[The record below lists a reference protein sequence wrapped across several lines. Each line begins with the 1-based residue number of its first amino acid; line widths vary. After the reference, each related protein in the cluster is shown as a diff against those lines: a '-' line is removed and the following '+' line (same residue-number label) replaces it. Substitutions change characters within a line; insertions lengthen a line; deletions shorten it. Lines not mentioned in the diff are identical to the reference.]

1 MQKAVHPLLLYN
13 PLLFLNNLFFFIES
27 QQGLNPLSDLSGFL
41 FTMDYS
47 QLSAAL
53 DDANR
58 LLEQERERAEQEKQ
72 NAEQERQRAERAEA
86 NSRKCLNMSQAITG
100 IANDDTILWLHRMVH
115 MARSSGLLLA
125 LPK

>member
-1 MQKAVHPLLLYN
+1 
-13 PLLFLNNLFFFIES
+13 
-27 QQGLNPLSDLSGFL
+27 
-41 FTMDYS
+41 MDYS

-58 LLEQERERAEQEKQ
+58 LLEQERERAEHERERAEQEKQ